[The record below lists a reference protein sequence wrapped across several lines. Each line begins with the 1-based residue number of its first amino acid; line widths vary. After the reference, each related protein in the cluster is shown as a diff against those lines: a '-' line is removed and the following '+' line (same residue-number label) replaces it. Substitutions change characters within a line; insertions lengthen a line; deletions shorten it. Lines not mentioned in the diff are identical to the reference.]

1 MALGLS
7 GSNYDPSTGGL
18 PPNVPTAAARL
29 AQAPL
34 SRLGFLWLYRHDACP
49 VGGVEGF
56 DSIAGIAATIHLEQQ
71 LGLSDLRDNV
81 FLSPDGKGAQSLSEI
96 VDELH
101 ALRTAPEED

>member
-1 MALGLS
+1 MTRDEVEQLVCDAIQEWRGPQSASLLS
-7 GSNYDPSTGGL
+7 IDDRT
-18 PPNVPTAAARL
+18 
-29 AQAPL
+29 
-34 SRLGFLWLYRHDACP
+34 CP

-81 FLSPDGKGAQSLSEI
+81 FLSPDEKRAQSLGEI

>member
-1 MALGLS
+1 MTR
-7 GSNYDPSTGGL
+7 DEI
-18 PPNVPTAAARL
+18 
-29 AQAPL
+29 AQAVLEAIGEWRGPQSTSHL
-34 SRLGFLWLYRHDACP
+34 EIDDRTCP